1 MMGASSRVLHDRG
14 SRSRPGR
21 DRGAIAVE
29 MALITPIVVMLVGLF
44 AFGYRFWSAR
54 AGVQSAAGA
63 AARAASLAENPEA
76 GAVVARQLARANLDT
91 LGVTCR
97 SSVVTSQTAALASP
111 AGEPGS
117 VRVSVTCVVSM
128 ADLLLPGAPGAL
140 SVTRTASEPVDT
152 FRERQP

>member
-1 MMGASSRVLHDRG
+1 MAAQSRARRTRRRRSSRQAG
-14 SRSRPGR
+14 

-29 MALITPIVVMLVGLF
+29 VALITPIVVMLMGLF
-44 AFGYRFWSAR
+44 TFGYRLWTAR

-63 AARAASLAENPEA
+63 AARAASLATTEEA
-76 GAVVARQLARANLDT
+76 GAAVARQLALANLDT

-97 SSVVTSQTAALASP
+97 SSAITSDTAALGNP

-117 VRVSVTCVVSM
+117 VGVSVTCVVSL
-128 ADLLLPGAPGAL
+128 ADLVLPGAPGTL
-140 SVTRTASEPVDT
+140 SVTRSAREPIDT